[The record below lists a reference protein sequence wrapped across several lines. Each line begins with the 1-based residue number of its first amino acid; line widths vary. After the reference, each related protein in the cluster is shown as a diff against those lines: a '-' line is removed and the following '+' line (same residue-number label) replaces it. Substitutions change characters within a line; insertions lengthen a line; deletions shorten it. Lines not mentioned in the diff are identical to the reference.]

1 MKHSI
6 LLPLLAAASLCA
18 CQREDTQQPSA
29 PPTTVTVE
37 LQVHPE
43 AVRAITRATD
53 ETTIRDVNFY
63 LFGADD
69 TPCLHSYGQ
78 NSTLRFKCFP
88 GDYTLYVVANIHAD
102 MGALTPLQL
111 AAYAVPYKERPAD
124 LPMAGRQQ
132 VRITAG
138 NGTVTLPAIEV
149 RRRAARIGYTVAVGK
164 EVPDIR
170 LVSVCFCNLPRRSPL
185 FGNGTPPAAAA
196 DYRTGYYA
204 DIPLSAAARY
214 SGTAYLPEN
223 LQGEVASIVSQQDKN
238 RDNAPEHAT
247 YLLLRAVRGSKVLD
261 YTVYLGENNTS
272 NFDVRG
278 NTSHTLDITILGDN
292 EVDTRVHGYTLSVWD
307 DLEEDA
313 CGGYC
318 PVDPQRSLYI
328 AVEGNKDGIAL
339 SGEVEITG
347 GDTACVEFHR
357 IGSGSYF
364 DFEVWKLQGESS
376 YEMSYFPE
384 IVMQDNDLLCYT
396 VTIWDEYGYGQ
407 SYDFSHRYANEV
419 KAYVKYGTVEN
430 GQGSVTAT
438 GALASEQIG
447 STQNLRVMCS
457 EKGCTL
463 TAAPAAGYRFAGWY
477 ADYKF
482 TRLLSER
489 QSYTYVPTWFSASVY
504 AKFERDPSEVYIG
517 TSSVE
522 EVCFASDRG
531 YGIEDIETFVVPYG
545 SRCTISVGDDLF
557 FEGFYDGWNR
567 ETATR
572 LTAQT
577 SYTFTATEDR
587 NIVPHYLRVQ
597 NLSAAGT
604 ANCYIA
610 PKAGAAYS
618 FNARTMGNGRMTTG
632 ITPRTLYGSRAEVLW
647 ESSAYAGSVRGAVI
661 AAAEYRDG
669 QIRFRT
675 GTEAGNALIG
685 LFDSND
691 NCIWSWHIWVTAYD
705 PAASAQTYTGGA
717 VFMDRNLGAASITD
731 PGLYYQ
737 WGRKEPF
744 GASYT
749 RVTYHEDHPYDITD
763 PMMGYGEMTLAYSIA
778 HPWTFMCGVA
788 MNDDR
793 YEDTSDWLASQNPN
807 LWGNASSATA
817 LADAGSKSIYDP
829 CPPGWRVPDRR
840 TFAEAAISKNTGGLS
855 DACYSM
861 RINTSGMC
869 ANYSR
874 GGYLM
879 DGTQYNP
886 DKAALVW
893 TNAPAQY
900 QTGVNYYKHYST
912 ALKIYPAAVEPL
924 ARISRDMALPVR
936 CVRE

>member
-1 MKHSI
+1 MEAQSYTAEERRAANQVW
-6 LLPLLAAASLCA
+6 AAAGAYGFEPLFLARNTDGTIDFYMNCIVGLVHKYYGDALVRSLF
-18 CQREDTQQPSA
+18 DTWEGDLRQTMLDDLSW
-29 PPTTVTVE
+29 
-37 LQVHPE
+37 L
-43 AVRAITRATD
+43 
-53 ETTIRDVNFY
+53 Y
-63 LFGADD
+63 LE
-69 TPCLHSYGQ
+69 S
-78 NSTLRFKCFP
+78 
-88 GDYTLYVVANIHAD
+88 
-102 MGALTPLQL
+102 
-111 AAYAVPYKERPAD
+111 AAYALELPGRPVLSA
-124 LPMAGRQQ
+124 L
-132 VRITAG
+132 
-138 NGTVTLPAIEV
+138 
-149 RRRAARIGYTVAVGK
+149 RRAHADYFFGIQYKLSRQEWMAKNQLVYSMQAARWRAVQG
-164 EVPDIR
+164 R
-170 LVSVCFCNLPRRSPL
+170 
-185 FGNGTPPAAAA
+185 TPPVMTP
-196 DYRTGYYA
+196 YEKS
-204 DIPLSAAARY
+204 LSAAL
-214 SGTAYLPEN
+214 SPETPP
-223 LQGEVASIVSQQDKN
+223 
-238 RDNAPEHAT
+238 RPEELKAA
-247 YLLLRAVRGSKVLD
+247 LLA
-261 YTVYLGENNTS
+261 
-272 NFDVRG
+272 
-278 NTSHTLDITILGDN
+278 
-292 EVDTRVHGYTLSVWD
+292 
-307 DLEEDA
+307 
-313 CGGYC
+313 
-318 PVDPQRSLYI
+318 
-328 AVEGNKDGIAL
+328 
-339 SGEVEITG
+339 
-347 GDTACVEFHR
+347 
-357 IGSGSYF
+357 
-364 DFEVWKLQGESS
+364 
-376 YEMSYFPE
+376 
-384 IVMQDNDLLCYT
+384 
-396 VTIWDEYGYGQ
+396 
-407 SYDFSHRYANEV
+407 
-419 KAYVKYGTVEN
+419 
-430 GQGSVTAT
+430 
-438 GALASEQIG
+438 
-447 STQNLRVMCS
+447 
-457 EKGCTL
+457 
-463 TAAPAAGYRFAGWY
+463 
-477 ADYKF
+477 
-482 TRLLSER
+482 
-489 QSYTYVPTWFSASVY
+489 VY